1 VVRPL
6 VIRGGWLI
14 DPLHRQSAL
23 RDLVLRDGRVADVLE
38 KAPAIENA
46 RVVDASG
53 RWVLPGL
60 IDLHVHLREP
70 GDESKETILSG
81 SRAAVAG
88 GFTAVVA
95 MPNTRPVNDN
105 ALVTRY
111 VQERAR
117 EVGLCQVF
125 VAGAIS
131 KGLKGEEMAEMGELA
146 AAGCKCLTDDGL
158 PVMNAGLLRRA
169 LLYSRAFDLPLMLHE
184 EDLNLS
190 ARGAMTEGP
199 RATRLGL
206 MPIPASAEVS
216 MIARDLVIAEETQA
230 CVHLAH
236 LSCEASVRLV
246 REAKRRGVNVTAEA
260 TPHHFTLTDSA
271 LEGYNTHAKMSP
283 PLRHPED
290 VRAIREALADG
301 TIDAIA
307 TDHAPHG
314 ALDKEVEFELAA
326 NGVIGLETALG
337 LTLELV
343 QQGVLSKERAVE
355 LLTSGP
361 ARAFKLPG
369 GHLGPGAP
377 ANVVLVDPKAKW
389 TVNAAEF
396 QSKSR
401 NTPFQG
407 RALVGRVAQTIV
419 AGRVVFDG
427 GKLVEKAE

>member
-1 VVRPL
+1 MVRPL
-6 VIRGGWLI
+6 IIRGGRLI
-14 DPLHRQSAL
+14 DPLHRLSAL
-23 RDLVLRDGRVADVLE
+23 RDVVLRDGRVAEVLE
-38 KAPAIENA
+38 KAPAIEGA
-46 RVVDASG
+46 RIVDASG

-70 GDESKETILSG
+70 GDEGEETILSG

-117 EVGLCQVF
+117 EVGLCEVF

-131 KGLKGEEMAEMGELA
+131 KGLKGEEMAEIGELA
-146 AAGCKCLTDDGL
+146 AAGCKCLTDDGR

-169 LLYSRAFDLPLMLHE
+169 FLYSRAFDLPLMLHE
-184 EDLNLS
+184 EDLSLS
-190 ARGAMTEGP
+190 AGGTMTEGP

-230 CVHLAH
+230 RVHLAH
-236 LSCEASVRLV
+236 LSCEASVRLL

-271 LEGYNTHAKMSP
+271 VEGYNTHAKMSP

-301 TIDAIA
+301 TFDAIA

-314 ALDKEVEFELAA
+314 ALDKEVEFEKAP

-343 QQGVLSKERAVE
+343 HQGVLSKERAVE

-361 ARAFKLPG
+361 ARAFNLPG

-377 ANVVLVDPKAKW
+377 ANVVVVDPSAKW
-389 TVNAAEF
+389 TVNAADF
-396 QSKSR
+396 HSKSR

-407 RALVGRVAQTIV
+407 RNLVGRVAQTIV
-419 AGRVVFDG
+419 AGRLVIDG
-427 GKLVEKAE
+427 GKLVESVE

>member
-1 VVRPL
+1 MVRPL
-6 VIRGGWLI
+6 IIRGGWLI
-14 DPLHRQSAL
+14 DPIHRLSAL
-23 RDLVLRDGRVADVLE
+23 RDLVLRDGRVADVVE
-38 KAPAIENA
+38 KAPVIESA

-184 EDLNLS
+184 EDLSLS
-190 ARGAMTEGP
+190 ALGAMTEGP

-216 MIARDLVIAEETQA
+216 MIARDLAIAEETQA
-230 CVHLAH
+230 RVHLAH

-271 LEGYNTHAKMSP
+271 VEGYNTHAKMSP
-283 PLRHPED
+283 PLRHTED

-314 ALDKEVEFELAA
+314 ALDKEVEFEKAA

-361 ARAFKLPG
+361 ARAFNLPG

-377 ANVVLVDPKAKW
+377 ANVVVVDPKAKW

-407 RALVGRVAQTIV
+407 RNLIGRVAQTIV

>member
-1 VVRPL
+1 MVRPL
-6 VIRGGWLI
+6 VIRGGRLI
-14 DPLHRQSAL
+14 DPLHRLSAL
-23 RDLVLRDGRVADVLE
+23 RDVVLRDGRVAEVLE
-38 KAPAIENA
+38 KAPALEGA

-70 GDESKETILSG
+70 GDEGKETILSG

-88 GFTAVVA
+88 GFTAIVA

-117 EVGLCQVF
+117 EAGLCEVF

-131 KGLKGEEMAEMGELA
+131 KGLKGEELAEMGELA

-158 PVMNAGLLRRA
+158 PVMSAGLLRRA
-169 LLYSRAFDLPLMLHE
+169 FLYSRAFDLPLMLHE
-184 EDLNLS
+184 EDLSLS
-190 ARGAMTEGP
+190 ARGAMAEGP

-216 MIARDLVIAEETQA
+216 MVARDLVIAEETQGR
-230 CVHLAH
+230 VHLAH

-271 LEGYNTHAKMSP
+271 VEGYNTHAKMSP
-283 PLRHPED
+283 PLRHADD

-314 ALDKEVEFELAA
+314 ALDKEVEFDKAA

-343 QQGVLSKERAVE
+343 HQGVLSRERAVE

-361 ARAFKLPG
+361 ARAFNLSG

-377 ANVVLVDPKAKW
+377 ANVVVVDPSAKW
-389 TVNAAEF
+389 TVNAADF
-396 QSKSR
+396 HSKSR

-407 RALVGRVAQTIV
+407 RNLIGRVAQTIV
-419 AGRVVFDG
+419 AGRLVFDG

>member
-1 VVRPL
+1 MVRPL

-230 CVHLAH
+230 RVHLAH

>member
-1 VVRPL
+1 MVRPL
-6 VIRGGWLI
+6 IIRGGRLI
-14 DPLHRQSAL
+14 DPLHRLSAL
-23 RDLVLRDGRVADVLE
+23 RDVVLRDGRVAEVLE
-38 KAPAIENA
+38 KAPAIEGA
-46 RVVDASG
+46 RVVDAGG

-70 GDESKETILSG
+70 GDEEKETIFSG

-117 EVGLCQVF
+117 EVGLCEVF

-158 PVMNAGLLRRA
+158 PVMSAGLLRRA
-169 LLYSRAFDLPLMLHE
+169 FLYSRAFDLPLMLHE
-184 EDLNLS
+184 EDLSLS

-230 CVHLAH
+230 RVHLAH

-271 LEGYNTHAKMSP
+271 VEGYNTHAKMSP

-307 TDHAPHG
+307 TDHAPHK
-314 ALDKEVEFELAA
+314 ALDKEVEFEKAA

-361 ARAFKLPG
+361 ARAFNLPG
-369 GHLGPGAP
+369 GHFGPGAP
-377 ANVVLVDPKAKW
+377 ANVVVVDPSAKW
-389 TVNAAEF
+389 TVNAADF
-396 QSKSR
+396 HSKSR

-407 RALVGRVAQTIV
+407 RNLIGRVAQTIV
-419 AGRVVFDG
+419 AGRLVFDG

>member
-1 VVRPL
+1 MVRPL

-14 DPLHRQSAL
+14 DPLHRLSAL
-23 RDLVLRDGRVADVLE
+23 RDLVLREGRVADVLE
-38 KAPAIENA
+38 KAPTIENA

-190 ARGAMTEGP
+190 AHGAMTEGP

-230 CVHLAH
+230 RVHLAH

-271 LEGYNTHAKMSP
+271 LEGYNTDAKMNP

-314 ALDKEVEFELAA
+314 ALDKEVEFEKAT

-361 ARAFKLPG
+361 ARAFKLAG

-396 QSKSR
+396 LSKSR

-407 RALVGRVAQTIV
+407 RTLVGRVAQTIV

>member
-230 CVHLAH
+230 RVHLAH